1 MTNMIM
7 DNETPS
13 LEDQFASIE
22 EIIGKMEAGE
32 ATLDETFD
40 LYKKGLE
47 KIKAA
52 NAMLDDMEKAM
63 LDYEEESD
71 TDTQTDT
78 EPEPEEAPK
87 TGQRKKLSAESR
99 KHSKS

>member
-1 MTNMIM
+1 MTDTKNDTI
-7 DNETPS
+7 S
-13 LEDQFASIE
+13 LEEQFASIE

-63 LDYEEESD
+63 LIMNEDGSLEEF
-71 TDTQTDT
+71 
-78 EPEPEEAPK
+78 
-87 TGQRKKLSAESR
+87 
-99 KHSKS
+99 

>member
-1 MTNMIM
+1 MTNMKM
-7 DNETPS
+7 DNENPS

-63 LDYEEESD
+63 LIMNEDGSLEEF
-71 TDTQTDT
+71 
-78 EPEPEEAPK
+78 
-87 TGQRKKLSAESR
+87 
-99 KHSKS
+99 

>member
-1 MTNMIM
+1 MTDTKKDAI
-7 DNETPS
+7 S
-13 LEDQFASIE
+13 LEEQFASIE

-63 LDYEEESD
+63 LIMNEDGSLEEF
-71 TDTQTDT
+71 
-78 EPEPEEAPK
+78 
-87 TGQRKKLSAESR
+87 
-99 KHSKS
+99 